1 MRIFEEM
8 EKRDHEELIFNYFE
22 DVDLK
27 LIISLHDTTAGR
39 TIGGLMMNQ
48 YESDIDAVIESLRL
62 SQIMTYQSA
71 TADVDC
77 GGSNVII
84 LGDPNRDKNES
95 FFRAVGR
102 FIESFKGRVYVSP
115 GLSTETKDFKYIQR
129 ETDYTIFEKRIDDSS
144 KPTAEITAYGV
155 YWGIKA
161 CAKSVFGTSDLSGLS
176 FTVQGVGNIGKFVV
190 DFLKQE
196 DTEIFVSDLVY
207 DNIKEVEDKYPEIN
221 ILRPDEVISH
231 KTDFLVPCAVS
242 RVINEENINDLQCK
256 VIAGSA
262 FNIFTTEK
270 LIEEI
275 YKKNILYAPV
285 FLIAAGDLFLLD
297 KNLKLDINESERRGT
312 KVIYDILSDILQ
324 RASVK
329 GVSPYKIAKS
339 DAMNRYKKID
349 QIKNI
354 LC

>member
-8 EKRDHEELIFNYFE
+8 EARDHEELIFNYFE

-27 LIISLHDTTAGR
+27 LIISLHDTTSGR

-48 YESDIDAVIESLRL
+48 YESDMEAIVESLRL

-77 GGSNVII
+77 GGANALII
-84 LGDPNRDKNES
+84 GDPKTDKNEA
-95 FFRAVGR
+95 FFRAAGR
-102 FIESFKGRVYVSP
+102 FIESFKGKIFVSP

-129 ETDYTIFEKRIDDSS
+129 ETDYTIFEKKIDDSS
-144 KPTAEITAYGV
+144 KPTAEITANGV

-161 CAKSVFGTSDLSGLS
+161 CAKMIYGTSDLSGLS
-176 FTVQGVGNIGKFVV
+176 FTVQGVGNIGKYIV
-190 DFLKQE
+190 DYLKQE
-196 DTEIFVSDLVY
+196 KTEIFISDLVY
-207 DNIKEVEDKYPEIN
+207 DNIKAVEDKYHDIN
-221 ILRPDEVISH
+221 ILRPNEVISH
-231 KTDFLVPCAVS
+231 KTDFLVPCAVG
-242 RVINEENINDLQCK
+242 RIINEDNIKKLNCK

-262 FNIFTTEK
+262 YNVFTDEK
-270 LIEEI
+270 LIEAV
-275 YKKNILYAPV
+275 YKRDILYAPV

-297 KNLKLDINESERRGT
+297 KNLKLDIDEIGKKGT
-312 KVIYDILSDILQ
+312 RIIYDLLLNILQ
-324 RASVK
+324 RASDMRTP
-329 GVSPYKIAKS
+329 PYEVAKA

>member
-1 MRIFEEM
+1 MKIFEEM

-27 LIISLHDTTAGR
+27 LIVSLHDTTPGR

-48 YESDIDAVIESLRL
+48 YTTDIDAIIESLRL
-62 SQIMTYQSA
+62 SQTMTYQSA

-77 GGSNVII
+77 GGANALII
-84 LGDPNRDKNES
+84 GDPQTDKNEA
-95 FFRAVGR
+95 FFRAAGR
-102 FIESFKGRVYVSP
+102 FIESFKGRLFVSP

-161 CAKSVFGTSDLSGLS
+161 CAKKVFGSSDLSGLS
-176 FTVQGVGNIGKFVV
+176 FTIQGVGNVGKYIV
-190 DFLKQE
+190 DYLKQE
-196 DTEIFVSDLVY
+196 DTKIYVSDLVY
-207 DNIKEVEDKYPEIN
+207 DNIKEVEDKYPDVN
-221 ILRPDEVISH
+221 ILKPDQVISH
-231 KTDFLVPCAVS
+231 KTDFFVPCAVGG
-242 RVINEENINDLQCK
+242 VIDEKNVDELNCK

-262 FNIFTTEK
+262 YNIFTSEK
-270 LIEEI
+270 LIEKV
-275 YKKNILYAPV
+275 YKNNILYAPV

-297 KNLKLDINESERRGT
+297 KNLKINFDVKEKKGT
-312 KVIYDILSDILQ
+312 EIIYNILLNILQ
-324 RASVK
+324 RSSVK
-329 GVSPYKIAKS
+329 GVSPYTIAKK